1 MGDRGPRRARPR
13 LGAHR
18 GRGRA
23 ARLPAPRPRVPR
35 AAVALRAAG
44 RLDRRDGA
52 PPADRGPRARARRV
66 APDRGR
72 RSRRLAAG
80 LRRRARRGRRARRDG
95 DAGPRRLHA
104 RLDPR
109 RTGRRGARRGCLR
122 RLVAELPAR
131 RVARRG
137 GALGMSAGAP
147 ARGPADGVARLG
159 DRALD
164 VVEAAGDFARLAAA
178 TARAALRGRFPWR
191 EVLRQLEAI
200 GARSTT
206 IVLLTALFTGMVL
219 ALQTGFALER
229 FGAKLYVGSVV
240 GLSLARELGPVL
252 TALMVGGRV
261 GAGIAAEIGSMQV
274 TEQVDAIRALG
285 ADPVQ
290 KLVLPRVVAGTLALP
305 LLASI
310 ANVLG
315 VLGGLAIATTQFQIP
330 GSFYLQTIYRTVTVT
345 DMLSGVSKTFAFG
358 WIIAMVGCF
367 VGLRATGGTVG
378 VRRAAPRAA
387 GVRSIAVLIV
397 DFFLTQALL
406 AL

>member
-1 MGDRGPRRARPR
+1 VSVG
-13 LGAHR
+13 GA
-18 GRGRA
+18 
-23 ARLPAPRPRVPR
+23 VE
-35 AAVALRAAG
+35 RAAG
-44 RLDRRDGA
+44 
-52 PPADRGPRARARRV
+52 P
-66 APDRGR
+66 
-72 RSRRLAAG
+72 
-80 LRRRARRGRRARRDG
+80 
-95 DAGPRRLHA
+95 
-104 RLDPR
+104 
-109 RTGRRGARRGCLR
+109 
-122 RLVAELPAR
+122 
-131 RVARRG
+131 
-137 GALGMSAGAP
+137 
-147 ARGPADGVARLG
+147 VARLG
-159 DRALD
+159 DFALAL
-164 VVEAAGDFARLAAA
+164 VERCGDFALLVAA
-178 TARAALRGRFPWR
+178 TGRAALRGRFPWR
-191 EVLRQLEAI
+191 EVLRQIDAI

-219 ALQTGFALER
+219 ALQTGYALER

-274 TEQVDAIRALG
+274 TEQVDAIRSLG

-290 KLVLPRVVAGTLALP
+290 KLVLPRVLAGTLALP

-315 VLGGLAIATTQFQIP
+315 VLGGLAIAVTQFQIP

-367 VGLRATGGTVG
+367 VGLRASGGTVG
-378 VRRAAPRAA
+378 VGRATTRAVVVA
-387 GVRSIAVLIV
+387 SVAVLIA

-406 AL
+406 SL